1 MDKKY
6 IEYDSL
12 IGKLIARE
20 HFSTSSEINYDE
32 LIQLLYSQP
41 IADVQK
47 VIRCK
52 DCQKFYPNLSFWA
65 DNNTGIF
72 GYCQITNMDVSP
84 DFYCGYGKKKE
95 RENNG

>member
-1 MDKKY
+1 MAKKY
-6 IEYDSL
+6 IELNRL

-20 HFSTSSEINYDE
+20 YFSMSNEIDYDE

-52 DCQKFYPNLSFWA
+52 DCQKFYPNLSFCS
-65 DNNTGIF
+65 DNNIGAF
-72 GYCQITNMDVSP
+72 GYCQITHMNVSP
-84 DFYCGYGKKKE
+84 DFYCGYRKKE
-95 RENNG
+95 D